1 MDNDHL
7 DGNVHN
13 INYTNA
19 QTKTKTSCKTKK
31 QSEGKFL
38 GNTGAGGNVFFARTS
53 CNCFDLSFI

>member
-1 MDNDHL
+1 MDNDYL

-19 QTKTKTSCKTKK
+19 QTKTSCKTKK

-38 GNTGAGGNVFFARTS
+38 GNTGAGSNVFF
-53 CNCFDLSFI
+53 